1 MAARLLALSTTF
13 FTTASLVASQ
23 LSASSTCLAAAS
35 SYSYA
40 DCLAA
45 VTAVRLAAS
54 TAAGTANTCPRARKT
69 RAVSFAS
76 GRTCELQYQHEG
88 TGEVLGLVVEA
99 DSLPRGLPR
108 PASGKGGLTSARLLL
123 AHDEFNAVKSEL
135 VRIGLQRLQRKRK
148 RDALGDEAGRD
159 HCKRSRP
166 RPSRAAELSRL
177 EDDLVKDGLLEAS
190 ALPHFSA

>member
-1 MAARLLALSTTF
+1 MKGSTT
-13 FTTASLVASQ
+13 TMPGTLTLTAAPQ
-23 LSASSTCLAAAS
+23 PWLAAAS

-40 DCLAA
+40 DCRAA

-54 TAAGTANTCPRARKT
+54 TTAGTANTCPRARKT
-69 RAVSFAS
+69 VSFSS
-76 GRTCELQYQHEG
+76 GRICELEYKHEA
-88 TGEVLGLVVEA
+88 TNECLRIVVEG
-99 DSLPRGLPR
+99 DSLPSGLPR

-135 VRIGLQRLQRKRK
+135 VRLGLQRLQRKRK

-166 RPSRAAELSRL
+166 RPSAAELDRL